1 MVSWLVPRRRGGKFE
16 ASLLAKHI
24 PQDDCREYD
33 WQHHNRCYEHDRP
46 SAEFKHAGFA
56 YLSTSRLVPRYRF
69 EISGAVPRY
78 RLGWVVLCYFR
89 LRATRTNHP
98 STKGCSR
105 RRHATRSNL
114 QTTWSGWTGS
124 GLAVWHGCGEEAS
137 ASHRDSIRPRGRLN
151 AISVCYQQI
160 GGNGPLEFIQMLV
173 LVDDQIRPK
182 ANEIKLS

>member
-46 SAEFKHAGFA
+46 NAEFKHSGFA

-78 RLGWVVLCYFR
+78 RLVGLC
-89 LRATRTNHP
+89 
-98 STKGCSR
+98 C
-105 RRHATRSNL
+105 
-114 QTTWSGWTGS
+114 
-124 GLAVWHGCGEEAS
+124 
-137 ASHRDSIRPRGRLN
+137 
-151 AISVCYQQI
+151 AIS
-160 GGNGPLEFIQMLV
+160 G
-173 LVDDQIRPK
+173 
-182 ANEIKLS
+182 

>member
-69 EISGAVPRY
+69 EIYGAVPRY

-89 LRATRTNHP
+89 LRATRTNHL

-124 GLAVWHGCGEEAS
+124 GLAVWHGCGEEGLSVAS
-137 ASHRDSIRPRGRLN
+137 RQYSPTR
-151 AISVCYQQI
+151 
-160 GGNGPLEFIQMLV
+160 
-173 LVDDQIRPK
+173 
-182 ANEIKLS
+182 